1 MAQSYDRRI
10 NLYINID
17 GKEIKNN
24 AASIRAEMDKI
35 INKQR
40 WMTIGSKE
48 YQEATAKIKYLKAI
62 LEQHRMELSNIQKS
76 WSFKGIADGF
86 NRYMGIMTAFAAS
99 ATGLILSFKQI
110 ISTFNDYEE
119 RVDNL
124 SALTGLAG
132 DDLEW
137 LSNKAKEL
145 STSTLE
151 GGIRVTQSAKDIID
165 AFTKTGSARPELLKN
180 KEALVEVTKE
190 AIILSDAAKIELQPA
205 IEALTMVMNQ
215 YNVGADQARR
225 IINMLAAGSKEGA
238 GEIPYLTTAFEKAG
252 TVASLADISIESLG
266 AAIETLAPRIT
277 QPEIAG
283 RSLKGVLLDLQT
295 GADDTNPAVVGLS
308 TAIENLG
315 KKNLSVTELTKKF
328 GTENINTAQIL
339 IKNVDELKK
348 YEAAMTGTN
357 VAIEQASINTDNN
370 NAKLAQARN
379 RLNVMSIELGEKLAP
394 ALQVSTSGLSY
405 LVKGLSV
412 SIDFFTEHKAAI
424 VGTLAALVAY
434 NVATKAQ
441 AIWMAR
447 ANKESFISI
456 TLGKLQALAYNAQFA
471 GIALYNTA
479 LALLKGNLAAASV
492 QFRAFSAALMANP
505 VGLIVG
511 AVVGLGVALYTLSGS
526 MTAAQKAQKMLN
538 DVNLQAQKNIV
549 EEKIK
554 VQTLLDLAKNEN
566 LTKTE
571 RLKAIQQLNA
581 ISPKYLSGLTLENIN
596 TKTATQS
603 VKDYTDA
610 ILENARAQAAKE
622 KLIEIEKQLLDLQN
636 GQGAEI
642 SMWQGAW
649 NAIKAGGN
657 TALIAANNADAAAKN
672 LTKRQEELTV
682 QKEKLLQITQ
692 KQAEEDLKKKP
703 GGEDPKG
710 QDLIKLK
717 EKELADI
724 QAEIAITPQ
733 EIASRN
739 QRAEAVEKELNA
751 LRELGTSHDGD
762 TNKKLDDAAIKKRI
776 EQIEAGNNAEMAAI
790 KKRHLEGKTNED
802 QYNAELLQQE
812 LKFLADKAK
821 VYKVGSKEYEDAQ
834 MQLLEKQ
841 VTAEK
846 AVKDL
851 ILKANNELA
860 NAKIANLQDGI
871 EKEKAVE
878 QQRWDEELQGLKKQ
892 LIEKENLSAD
902 EIALNDAINKTIEE
916 KQKAHNKTM
925 DDIDKAEE
933 IRKQQNM
940 ASKFGGSEQLDT
952 TIPFVSLHLLQT
964 YFDERKSLLE
974 QQYEFE
980 KKAAN
985 GNAKLI
991 TQIEEKYADKRKQL
1005 AESEANAIFDMTTRK
1020 IEIGQAYLGALGQ
1033 IFGQESALGK
1043 ALFAFSQA
1051 LAIADVWIKTAKSNA
1066 SIYATALAEFAFLG
1080 PGAPAAA
1087 AAFAAAPIAANNT
1100 YAALQT
1106 GLIATQ
1112 TVASFVAGHEAG
1124 GYAYEE
1130 QYVIAEKDKPE
1141 WVAPNWM
1148 VEDPYYGQIIAGLDQ
1163 SRKNRT
1169 TVSSGAYQASA
1180 SYASTRALTAPAQ
1193 TSDQKPTVVVA
1204 QTISPDDIKLFSDA
1218 VKELTKYRPEIDFPL
1233 FKKQEAIYNK
1243 VTGSGLK

>member
-24 AASIRAEMDKI
+24 AASIKAEMDKI
-35 INKQR
+35 INQQR
-40 WMTIGSKE
+40 RMTIGSRE
-48 YQEATAKIKYLKAI
+48 YQEATTKIKYLKGI

-86 NRYMGIMTAFAAS
+86 NRYMGIITAFAAS
-99 ATGLILSFKQI
+99 ATGLVLSFKQI
-110 ISTFNDYEE
+110 ISTFNDFEE

-132 DDLEW
+132 EDLAW
-137 LSNKAKEL
+137 LSDKAKEL

-225 IINMLAAGSKEGA
+225 IINVLAAGSKEGA

-252 TVASLADISIESLG
+252 TVASLANISIESLG

-295 GADDTNPAVVGLS
+295 GADDTNPAIVGLS

-315 KKNLSVTELTKKF
+315 KKNYSVTELTKKF

-357 VAIEQASINTDNN
+357 VAVEQASINTDNN
-370 NAKLAQARN
+370 NAKLAQAKN

-412 SIDFFTEHKAAI
+412 SIEFFTEHKAAI
-424 VGTLAALVAY
+424 MGGLSALLAY
-434 NVATKAQ
+434 NVAVKVQ
-441 AIWMAR
+441 AIWLAR
-447 ANKESFISI
+447 ANKESLISI

-471 GIALYNTA
+471 GIALYNAA
-479 LALLKGNLAAASV
+479 LALLKGNLAKASI

-505 VGLIVG
+505 IALVVG
-511 AVVGLGVALYTLSGS
+511 AVVGLGVAIYTLSGS

-538 DVNLQAQKNIV
+538 DVNLEAQKNIV
-549 EEKIK
+549 DEKIK
-554 VQTLLDLAKNEN
+554 VQTLLDLARNEN
-566 LTKTE
+566 LSKQD

-610 ILENARAQAAKE
+610 LLQNARAQAAKE
-622 KLIEIEKQLLDLQN
+622 KLVEIEKQLLDLQS
-636 GQGAEI
+636 GQGADI
-642 SMWQGAW
+642 SFWQGAW
-649 NAIKAGGN
+649 DVIKSGGN
-657 TALIAANNADAAAKN
+657 KALLVANSANTAANN
-672 LTKRQEELTV
+672 LQKRQEELTA

-692 KQAEEDLKKKP
+692 KQAEEELKNNG
-703 GGEDPKG
+703 GGEDTSQAK
-710 QDLIKLK
+710 DLIALK
-717 EKELADI
+717 EKELADA
-724 QAEIAITPQ
+724 QAIIATTPA
-733 EIASRN
+733 EVAARN
-739 QRAEAVEKELNA
+739 QKVEAIQKELNA
-751 LRELGTSHDGD
+751 LRELGTSQEGD
-762 TNKKLDDAAIKKRI
+762 ANKKLDDAAIKKRI
-776 EQIEAGNNAEMAAI
+776 DQIEAGNNKELAAI

-802 QYNAELLQQE
+802 QYNGELLQQE

-851 ILKANNELA
+851 ILKANAELA
-860 NAKIANLQDGI
+860 NAKIANLQEGI
-871 EKEKAVE
+871 DKEKAIE
-878 QQRWDEELQGLKKQ
+878 EQRWAEELQGLKKQ

-902 EIALNDAINKTIEE
+902 EITLNDAINKTIEE
-916 KQKAHNKTM
+916 KQKAHQKVMSDLTTAGELQKQM
-925 DDIDKAEE
+925 DVALIHEAQAQSDEERWASERELAEAAYKQELADAKGNGVKVAQAEKNLSDKLVKIKLEE
-933 IRKQQNM
+933 LDKRQAIGD
-940 ASKFGGSEQLDT
+940 AVFG
-952 TIPFVSLHLLQT
+952 
-964 YFDERKSLLE
+964 
-974 QQYEFE
+974 
-980 KKAAN
+980 AAN
-985 GNAKLI
+985 
-991 TQIEEKYADKRKQL
+991 QL
-1005 AESEANAIFDMTTRK
+1005 F
-1020 IEIGQAYLGALGQ
+1020 GALVDLAGK
-1033 IFGQESALGK
+1033 ETALGK
-1043 ALFAFSQA
+1043 ALFLFQQAAAIGQIIFNVGIANAKA
-1051 LAIADVWIKTAKSNA
+1051 LALSPATFGQPWIAINT
-1066 SIYATALAEFAFLG
+1066 ATAAVS
-1080 PGAPAAA
+1080 
-1087 AAFAAAPIAANNT
+1087 IASVIA
-1100 YAALQT
+1100 QT
-1106 GLIATQ
+1106 IKG
-1112 TVASFVAGHEAG
+1112 FAG
-1124 GYAYEE
+1124 GGYTEGEKIYRAGEE
-1130 QYVIAEKDKPE
+1130 GSE
-1141 WVAPNWM
+1141 WIAPNWM

-1169 TVSSGAYQASA
+1169 TVTPGAYRASTSLAAPVALQAS
-1180 SYASTRALTAPAQ
+1180 PAQ
-1193 TSDQKPTVVVA
+1193 ANEQKQTIVVA
-1204 QTISPDDIKLFSDA
+1204 NSLSKDDIDKFSDA
-1218 VKELTKYRPEIDFPL
+1218 VKSLVKYRPELDIAL
-1233 FKKQEAIYNK
+1233 FKKKEAIFDK
-1243 VTGSGLK
+1243 VTGGGLK